1 MNCDLASTN
10 GALELGSVLILKEPR
25 GIVVVEFGAGV
36 VVGVIM
42 PLRAII
48 PVLAEPE
55 FAGEPVGEIVD

>member
-1 MNCDLASTN
+1 M
-10 GALELGSVLILKEPR
+10 GSELILKEPR

-36 VVGVIM
+36 AVGVIM

-55 FAGEPVGEIVD
+55 FDGEPVGEIVD